1 MLGKQAKTLSDA
13 QIRAIL
19 KYLERSN
26 NPLRDKVIFLLSLHG
41 LRSKEI
47 ACLEISM
54 VTTVDGEVSDFI
66 APEDKAAKG
75 TSGRIIPMNKQL
87 QAALKAWL
95 QTPCPKRTKFV
106 ISTSRSE
113 KFRCNG
119 IVIWFRRLYRALGF
133 EGASS
138 HSGRRTFL
146 TQCARNVSKAGGS
159 IRDVMALA
167 GHKHLSTTQRY
178 VEQDAE
184 ARKHLISLLYK

>member
-1 MLGKQAKTLSDA
+1 MLGKQAKTLTDA
-13 QIRAIL
+13 QIKTVL
-19 KYLERSN
+19 TYLEKSSN
-26 NPLRDKVIFLLSLHG
+26 ASRDKVILLLSLHG
-41 LRSKEI
+41 LRAKEI
-47 ACLEISM
+47 SHLETSM
-54 VTTVDGEVSDFI
+54 VTTVDGEVSTFI
-66 APEDKAAKG
+66 ALQDKAAKG

-87 QAALKAWL
+87 QAALRNWL
-95 QTPCPKRTKFV
+95 STPCAKRTKFV
-106 ISTSRSE
+106 ISTNRSE
-113 KFRCNG
+113 RFKCNG

-146 TQCARNVSKAGGS
+146 TQCARNISRAGGS

-184 ARKHLISLLYK
+184 AQRQLVNLLYK